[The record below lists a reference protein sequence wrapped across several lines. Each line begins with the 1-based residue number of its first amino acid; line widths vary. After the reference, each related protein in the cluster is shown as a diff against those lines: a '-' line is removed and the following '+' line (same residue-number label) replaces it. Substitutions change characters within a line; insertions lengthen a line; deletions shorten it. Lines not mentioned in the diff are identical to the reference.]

1 MKFMKNWRSFLT
13 ESKEEGTSL
22 LREITEEELEPILD
36 SIAEMDPDEMPF
48 NHLFGNRTRIVLP
61 MMTKGETS
69 KRVDDLEKYLKF
81 QGYDEWDWSK
91 GIATK
96 QIEKEWQGKKRI
108 SKKQAKIGKVLQNL
122 IDKSEEAD
130 KITEKYEE
138 KYAKLFKDDK
148 WFEKDEAAARDLY
161 YEWEDELEKIQ
172 PKFSGPLKR
181 DGMLHV
187 RNQKEFEDKLKLYN
201 DANERAFDEI
211 KKIQKWWVNNSSE
224 FRKDP
229 ESYKFEKHPKYSIII
244 SRDPV
249 DILRMSDFDDIQ
261 SCHSPASRGVTGQ
274 YFHCAVAEAHQG
286 GGIAYVV
293 PNDELEEVL
302 STGPVGADGER
313 EKVDIDELK
322 GEEIFVD
329 RARGVEGIN
338 PVSRLRMRKFFSP
351 EEDIELAIPEERV
364 YGKGLPGFKNSV
376 VQWLRR
382 NQSDL
387 MQKVKVDSDNDIN
400 LDSWIRYGGTYTDTK
415 AKVLFDKFFMD
426 MNVASFGEPEISR
439 EIEDMVLA
447 GGLTEPSIEAQIA
460 QEEANAQAYA
470 EHFNNRNG
478 HVNVQPTYEGYAVN
492 DGGEGYYIDWVAEL
506 DTRLH
511 LPEIMADSP
520 HEIGSREWHS
530 EQLDKLLEI
539 NRSISHFFADV
550 DESYGR
556 YRDEEVWF
564 DDTDHR
570 SSLRSPDS
578 DRPEFYEI
586 EARLMQAVFV
596 PHGGEYAW
604 NAEEFSQTLDA
615 MERLDDW
622 AATALKPQFKRW
634 MEQNGFIPK
643 QPLYQFHQEL
653 EDEELTYYGWEFDTE
668 GYAEDDEL
676 EQIKIYPEES
686 SVLMF
691 ENPTDKFPEGTI
703 RKDDDGDIVYH
714 ARDHKKARE
723 RGYDLKREIGQKI
736 KIGILKA
743 AGVKIAGK
751 GGNGDCLPN
760 FNFDFIGSALGLRTD
775 PEFYSN
781 VDDPKSC
788 VATLKKILTNFDAS
802 EDGPLK
808 DIVFKAFYNTLY
820 MDPELLAFVRGE
832 PVDQE
837 EQDKDEK
844 QIAEVQ
850 DFLYRLAKLK

>member
-1 MKFMKNWRSFLT
+1 
-13 ESKEEGTSL
+13 
-22 LREITEEELEPILD
+22 
-36 SIAEMDPDEMPF
+36 
-48 NHLFGNRTRIVLP
+48 
-61 MMTKGETS
+61 
-69 KRVDDLEKYLKF
+69 
-81 QGYDEWDWSK
+81 
-91 GIATK
+91 
-96 QIEKEWQGKKRI
+96 
-108 SKKQAKIGKVLQNL
+108 
-122 IDKSEEAD
+122 
-130 KITEKYEE
+130 
-138 KYAKLFKDDK
+138 
-148 WFEKDEAAARDLY
+148 
-161 YEWEDELEKIQ
+161 
-172 PKFSGPLKR
+172 
-181 DGMLHV
+181 MLHV
-187 RNQKEFEDKLKLYN
+187 RNQKEFDDKLKLYN

-229 ESYKFEKHPKYSIII
+229 ESYKFEKHPKYSIVI
-244 SRDPV
+244 SRDPTDV
-249 DILRMSDFDDIQ
+249 LRMSDFDDIQ
-261 SCHSPASRGVTGQ
+261 SCHSPSSRGGTGQ

-302 STGPVGADGER
+302 SDGPVGADGER

-329 RARGVEGIN
+329 RGRGVEGIN

-351 EEDIELAIPEERV
+351 EEEIELAIPEDRV
-364 YGKGLPGFKNSV
+364 YGKSLPGFKNSV
-376 VQWLRR
+376 LQWLRR

-400 LDSWIRYGGTYTDTK
+400 LDSWIRYGGTYSDTI

-426 MNVASFGEPEISR
+426 MDVASFGSPEQSR
-439 EIEDMVLA
+439 DIEEMVLSM
-447 GGLTEPSIEAQIA
+447 GLTEPGIEAQIA

-478 HVNVQPTYEGYAVN
+478 HVNVQPTYQGYAVN
-492 DGGEGYYIDWVAEL
+492 DGGEGFYIDWVGEL

-520 HEIGSREWHS
+520 HEIGSKEWRS
-530 EQLDKLLEI
+530 EQLDKLMEI
-539 NRSISHFFADV
+539 NRSISHFFAQV
-550 DESYGR
+550 DENYGR

-570 SSLRSPDS
+570 SRLFAPDR
-578 DRPEFYEI
+578 DRPEFYDI
-586 EARLMQAVFV
+586 EARLMQAGFV
-596 PHGGEYAW
+596 PHGGNYATD
-604 NAEEFSQTLDA
+604 AEDFSQTLDA
-615 MERLDDW
+615 MEQVDDW
-622 AATALKPQFKRW
+622 ADSALEPQFKRW
-634 MEQNGFIPK
+634 MKQNGFIPK
-643 QPLYQFHQEL
+643 QPLYQLHQEL
-653 EDEELTYYGWEFDTE
+653 EDAELTYYGWEFDTE

-691 ENPTDKFPEGTI
+691 VNPTDKFPEGTI

-714 ARDHKKARE
+714 TRDHKKAKE
-723 RGYDLKREIGQKI
+723 LTNALKREIGLDI

-760 FNFDFIGSALGLRTD
+760 FNFDLIGSALGLRTD
-775 PEFYSN
+775 PEFYSD

-788 VATLKKILTNFDAS
+788 VATLKKLLTNFDAS

-808 DIVFKAFYNTLY
+808 DIVYNAFAKRLK
-820 MDPELLAFVRGE
+820 ELE
-832 PVDQE
+832 PA
-837 EQDKDEK
+837 QDEEK